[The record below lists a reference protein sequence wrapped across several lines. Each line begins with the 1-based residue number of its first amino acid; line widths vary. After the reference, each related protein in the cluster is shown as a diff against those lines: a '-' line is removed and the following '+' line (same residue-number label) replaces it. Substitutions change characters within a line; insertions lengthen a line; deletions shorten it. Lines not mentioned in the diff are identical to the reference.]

1 MGEFAK
7 RGQSPLST
15 AKVNPWHHPPVTI
28 LIQGDAK
35 KKCLI
40 VKHRPHGLQGDAK
53 KKCLIV
59 KHRPHGFVPTA
70 LDLF

>member
-15 AKVNPWHHPPVTI
+15 TKVNPWHHPPVTI

-40 VKHRPHGLQGDAK
+40 VKHRPHGFREMQRKNVL
-53 KKCLIV
+53 L
-59 KHRPHGFVPTA
+59 
-70 LDLF
+70 

>member
-15 AKVNPWHHPPVTI
+15 TKVNPWHHPPVTI

-40 VKHRPHGLQGDAK
+40 VKHRPHG
-53 KKCLIV
+53 
-59 KHRPHGFVPTA
+59 FVPTA